1 MNAKPSTDLVTA
13 GSPSFMARTAGS
25 FYLLCI
31 VTNLIEL
38 SRWGGHWLTVSSS
51 LISTASFIT
60 VTVLF
65 YYLFKPVSAR
75 LSLVAMFFSFAG
87 CTVRFLGPLHLVPFH
102 VHSPVSAFFGF
113 YCLLIGY
120 LILKSTFL
128 PHALGVLMAIAGLGW
143 LTFVSLTFV
152 SRQLANQFSPYQYI
166 AGGIGEGLLTVWL
179 LAVGV
184 NAVRW
189 KEQAG
194 GHGAMPIVGK

>member
-1 MNAKPSTDLVTA
+1 MSPHPSADLVTA
-13 GSPSFMARTAGS
+13 GSPSFRARIAGG

-38 SRWGGHWLTVSSS
+38 SGKGGHWLTVSSG
-51 LISTASFIT
+51 LISTASYIT

-75 LSLVAMFFSFAG
+75 LSLIAMLFSIAG
-87 CTVRFLGPLHLVPFH
+87 CTIRVLRPLGLVPSH
-102 VHSPVSAFFGF
+102 VHSPVLFGF

-120 LILKSTFL
+120 LIVRSTFL
-128 PHALGVLMAIAGLGW
+128 PHTLGAVMAIAGLF
-143 LTFVSLTFV
+143 LLTFV
-152 SRQLANQFSPYQYI
+152 SRHLANQLSPYQYV
-166 AGGIGEGLLTVWL
+166 AAGIGEGLLTVWL

-189 KEQAG
+189 KEQSG
-194 GHGAMPIVGK
+194 GQSAMPIVGK

>member
-1 MNAKPSTDLVTA
+1 MSAHPSTDLVTA
-13 GSPSFMARTAGS
+13 GSPSFKARIAGS

-31 VTNLIEL
+31 VTNLIEF
-38 SRWGGHWLTVSSS
+38 SGKGGHSLTVSSG
-51 LISTASFIT
+51 LIATASYIT

-65 YYLFKPVSAR
+65 YHLFKPVSAR
-75 LSLVAMFFSFAG
+75 LSLVAMLFSLAG
-87 CTVRFLGPLHLVPFH
+87 CTIRVLGPLRLVPLH
-102 VHSPVSAFFGF
+102 VHSQVFFGF

-128 PHALGVLMAIAGLGW
+128 PHTLGALMAIAGLGL
-143 LTFVSLTFV
+143 LTSV
-152 SRQLANQFSPYQYI
+152 SRQLANQFSPYHYI
-166 AGGIGEGLLTVWL
+166 AAGIGEGLLTVWL

-194 GHGAMPIVGK
+194 GQSAMPIVGK